1 MSLLITEQREKTSD
15 QSFSYRNNISNG
27 FIVEPNSEIALVN
40 STINRG
46 GLLNIT
52 KERKLYVFWGNT
64 LPTNKIYYKD
74 DQGVDTDDIVPEEE
88 ILPTKDHPW
97 EIVIPIGS
105 YLAEQFAKVVQDE
118 LNTQCPHPAFGN
130 LEKRFGASADTAGHF
145 TCTLKLN
152 SVNEFKGFKIG
163 VSSEQFDH
171 SANTTYPDDK
181 VERIAG
187 SSGSYTGGIMKSGA
201 GDDFTSMFQFLQP
214 IHPSEGGFKFTIKG
228 SGIAKNWIIGLVR
241 NNDKGVKMPLNK
253 NGVSNFDY
261 NILTAQFGQEYDGS
275 IFDDAGADFFDYCLV
290 GNGTD
295 IRLYCLN
302 YDDDDNDRYTM
313 KEIEYWDT
321 GTFGGSSDFANVVLV
336 GNSDT
341 PIEFYVA
348 HENIIV
354 QVGNKKLS
362 SHQLP
367 AVGSANYSLYP
378 KALIGGFSSSGIT
391 INKCSRIQGW
401 DSRKDLSVAYHSDPI
416 KHEILRESD
425 YWRSLY
431 VKGEIFTFVEDK
443 SQIPAGLWNTQ
454 YFNDISKNG
463 QVHNIDFLDIQRIV
477 IITGNITGQLYNV
490 DGNISGFLG
499 FSRFEDK
506 PETDTKILNI
516 YETARDRVP
525 ELNSNNNVHVR
536 INDLEMKTLNGIT
549 ASFSRIV
556 GSVPRHMGTGII
568 SSGLLYHEPKNLI
581 FLDLHNKE
589 RMIINSIQID
599 MVNSNE
605 TYAEDLGDYT
615 SNTFLIRKKNN

>member
-1 MSLLITEQREKTSD
+1 MSLLITEQREKTAD
-15 QSFSYRNNISNG
+15 KSFSYRNNISNG

-46 GLLNIT
+46 GLLNIS
-52 KERKLYVFWGNT
+52 KERKIFVFWGNP
-64 LPTNKIYYKD
+64 LPDDTINYKD
-74 DQGVDTDDIVPEEE
+74 DQGDEIDDEVPPEK

-105 YLAEQFAKVVQDE
+105 YTAESFSKMIQDE

-130 LEKRFGASADTAGHF
+130 LETRFGASADTAGHF

-163 VSSEQFDH
+163 ISSEQFNH
-171 SANTTYPDDK
+171 GANATYPDDK

-201 GDDFTSMFQFLQP
+201 GDNFTSMFQFLEP
-214 IHPSEGGFKFTIKG
+214 IHPSDGGFKFTIKG

-253 NGVSNFDY
+253 NGISNFDY

-275 IFDDAGADFFDYCLV
+275 IFDSAGADFFDYCLV

-295 IRLYCLN
+295 IRLYYLH
-302 YDDDDNDRYTM
+302 YSDDIDKYTM
-313 KEIEYWDT
+313 KEVEYWNKAVFNGD
-321 GTFGGSSDFANVVLV
+321 SEFANVVVV

-354 QVGNKKLS
+354 KLGGKTLS
-362 SHQLP
+362 SKQLP
-367 AVGSANYSLYP
+367 AVGTANYSLYP

-391 INKCSRIQGW
+391 INGCSRIQGW
-401 DSRKDLSVAYHSDPI
+401 DSRKDLSVAYHSDSV
-416 KHEILRESD
+416 KHKILRNSD

-431 VKGEIFTFVEDK
+431 VKGDIFDIVQITDE
-443 SQIPAGLWNTQ
+443 IPAGLWITDYRNS
-454 YFNDISKNG
+454 ISKNG
-463 QVHNIDFLDIQRIV
+463 QVFNVNFNTTQRIV
-477 IITGNITGQLYNV
+477 LISGNITGQLYDV
-490 DGNISGFLG
+490 EGNIQGFLG
-499 FSRFEDK
+499 FVRVEDI
-506 PETDTKILNI
+506 PDTDTTTSNI

-556 GSVPRHMGTGII
+556 GSVPRHMGAGII

-589 RMIINSIQID
+589 KMIINSIQID

-605 TYAEDLGDYT
+605 SYAEDLGDYT

>member
-1 MSLLITEQREKTSD
+1 MSLLITEQREKTAD

-46 GLLNIT
+46 GLLNIS
-52 KERKLYVFWGNT
+52 KERKLYVFWGNP
-64 LPTNKIYYKD
+64 LPDKEIKYKD
-74 DQGVDTDDIVPEEE
+74 DQGDITNEVVPNEEK
-88 ILPTKDHPW
+88 LPTKDHPW
-97 EIVIPIGS
+97 EIVIPIGA
-105 YLAEQFAKVVQDE
+105 YTATRFAKTVQDS
-118 LNTQCPHPAFGN
+118 LNNQCPHPAFGN
-130 LEKRFGASADTAGHF
+130 LEKRFGASADTIGHF

-163 VSSEQFDH
+163 ISSEQFNH
-171 SANTTYPDDK
+171 GANATYPDDK

-187 SSGSYTGGIMKSGA
+187 SSGSYSGGVLKSGA
-201 GDDFTSMFQFLQP
+201 GDNFTSMFQFLEP
-214 IHPSEGGFKFTIKG
+214 IHPSDGGFKFTIKG
-228 SGIAKNWIIGLVR
+228 SEIAKNWIIGLVR
-241 NNDKGVKMPLNK
+241 NNNKGLSMPLNK

-261 NILTAQFGQEYDGS
+261 NILTAQYGQKYDGS
-275 IFDDAGADFFDYCLV
+275 IFDPAGADFFDYCLV

-295 IRLYCLN
+295 IRLYYLH
-302 YDDDDNDRYTM
+302 YSDDIDRYTM
-313 KEIEYWDT
+313 KEVEYWNKAVFN
-321 GTFGGSSDFANVVLV
+321 GASDFANVVTV

-354 QVGNKKLS
+354 KLGGKGLS
-362 SHQLP
+362 SGQLA
-367 AVGSANYSLYP
+367 AVGTANYSLYP
-378 KALIGGFSSSGIT
+378 KALIGGMSAAGIT
-391 INKCSRIQGW
+391 INGCSRIQGW

-416 KHEILRESD
+416 KHKILRNSD

-431 VKGEIFTFVEDK
+431 VKGIIFDMDQNTEE
-443 SQIPAGLWNTQ
+443 IPAGLWITDYRNS
-454 YFNDISKNG
+454 ISKSG
-463 QVHNIDFLDIQRIV
+463 QVFNVDFNTKQRIV
-477 IITGNITGQLYNV
+477 LISGNMTGVLYDV
-490 DGNISGFLG
+490 EGNISGFLG
-499 FSRFEDK
+499 MERYEDE
-506 PETDTKILNI
+506 PDTDTTTSNI
-516 YETARDRVP
+516 YETARNRVP

-556 GSVPRHMGTGII
+556 ASVPRHMGAGII
-568 SSGLLYHEPKNLI
+568 SSGLLFHEPKNLI

-589 RMIINSIQID
+589 KMIINSIQID

>member
-1 MSLLITEQREKTSD
+1 MSLLITEQREKTAD

-46 GLLNIT
+46 GLLNIS
-52 KERKLYVFWGNT
+52 KERKLYVFWGNP
-64 LPTNKIYYKD
+64 LPDKEIKYKD
-74 DQGVDTDDIVPEEE
+74 DQGDITNEVVPNEEK
-88 ILPTKDHPW
+88 LPTKDHPW
-97 EIVIPIGS
+97 EIVIPIGA
-105 YLAEQFAKVVQDE
+105 YTATRFAKTVQDS
-118 LNTQCPHPAFGN
+118 LNNQCPHPAFGN
-130 LEKRFGASADTAGHF
+130 LEKRFGASADTIGHF

-163 VSSEQFDH
+163 ISSEQFNH
-171 SANTTYPDDK
+171 GANATYPDDK

-187 SSGSYTGGIMKSGA
+187 SSGSYSGGVLKSGA
-201 GDDFTSMFQFLQP
+201 GDNFTSMFQFLEP
-214 IHPSEGGFKFTIKG
+214 IHPSDGGFKFTIKG
-228 SGIAKNWIIGLVR
+228 SEIAKNWIIGLVR
-241 NNDKGVKMPLNK
+241 NNNKGLSMPLNK

-261 NILTAQFGQEYDGS
+261 NILTAQYGQKYDGS
-275 IFDDAGADFFDYCLV
+275 IFDPAGADFFDYCLV

-295 IRLYCLN
+295 IRLYYLH
-302 YDDDDNDRYTM
+302 YSDDIDRYTM
-313 KEIEYWDT
+313 KEVEYWNKAVFN
-321 GTFGGSSDFANVVLV
+321 GASDFANVVTV

-354 QVGNKKLS
+354 KLGGKGLS
-362 SHQLP
+362 SGQLA
-367 AVGSANYSLYP
+367 AVGTANYSLYP
-378 KALIGGFSSSGIT
+378 KALIGGMSAAGIT
-391 INKCSRIQGW
+391 INGCSRIQGW

-416 KHEILRESD
+416 KHKILRNSD

-431 VKGEIFTFVEDK
+431 VKGIIFDMDQNTEE
-443 SQIPAGLWNTQ
+443 IPAGLWITDYRNS
-454 YFNDISKNG
+454 ISKSG
-463 QVHNIDFLDIQRIV
+463 QVFNVDFNTKQRIV
-477 IITGNITGQLYNV
+477 LISGNMTGVLYDV
-490 DGNISGFLG
+490 EGNISGFLG
-499 FSRFEDK
+499 MERYEDE
-506 PETDTKILNI
+506 PDTDTTTSNI
-516 YETARDRVP
+516 YETARNRVP

-536 INDLEMKTLNGIT
+536 INDLEMKTLNGMT

-556 GSVPRHMGTGII
+556 GSVPRHMRTGII
-568 SSGLLYHEPKNLI
+568 SSGLLFHEPQNLI

-589 RMIINSIQID
+589 KMIINSIQID

>member
-1 MSLLITEQREKTSD
+1 MSLLITEQREKTAD

-46 GLLNIT
+46 GLLNIS
-52 KERKLYVFWGNT
+52 KERKLYIFWGNP
-64 LPTNKIYYKD
+64 LPADEIKYKD
-74 DQGVDTDDIVPEEE
+74 DQGDITDEVVPEEN

-97 EIVIPIGS
+97 EIIIPIGA
-105 YLAEQFAKVVQDE
+105 YTAERFAKTVQDS
-118 LNTQCPHPAFGN
+118 LNNQCPHPAFGN
-130 LEKRFGASADTAGHF
+130 LEKRFGASADTVGHF

-163 VSSEQFDH
+163 ITSEQFDH
-171 SANTTYPDDK
+171 GSNTTYPDDK

-187 SSGSYTGGIMKSGA
+187 SSGSYSGGVLKSGA
-201 GDDFTSMFQFLQP
+201 GDNFTSMFQFLQP
-214 IHPSEGGFKFTIKG
+214 IHPSDGGFKFTIKG
-228 SGIAKNWIIGLVR
+228 SEIGKNWIIGLVR
-241 NNDKGVKMPLNK
+241 NNNKGLSMPLNK

-261 NILTAQFGQEYDGS
+261 NILTAQYGQKYDGS
-275 IFDDAGADFFDYCLV
+275 IFDSAGADFFDYCLV

-295 IRLYCLN
+295 IRLYYLH
-302 YDDDDNDRYTM
+302 YSDDIDRYTM
-313 KEIEYWDT
+313 KEVEYWNT
-321 GTFGGSSDFANVVLV
+321 GVFNGASDFANVITV

-354 QVGNKKLS
+354 KLGGKGLS
-362 SHQLP
+362 SGQLP
-367 AVGSANYSLYP
+367 AVGTANYSLYP
-378 KALIGGFSSSGIT
+378 KALIGGMSATGIT
-391 INKCSRIQGW
+391 INGCSRIQGW
-401 DSRKDLSVAYHSDPI
+401 DSRKDLSVAYHSDSI
-416 KHEILRESD
+416 KHKILRNSD

-431 VKGEIFTFVEDK
+431 VKGLIFDIDQITDE
-443 SQIPAGLWNTQ
+443 IPAGLWITDYRNS
-454 YFNDISKNG
+454 ISKSG
-463 QVHNIDFLDIQRIV
+463 QVFNVDFNTTQRIV
-477 IITGNITGQLYNV
+477 LISGNMTGLLYDVEGNIQ
-490 DGNISGFLG
+490 GFLG
-499 FSRFEDK
+499 FERFEDE
-506 PETDTKILNI
+506 PETDTTTSNI
-516 YETARDRVP
+516 YETARDRIP

-536 INDLEMKTLNGIT
+536 INDLEMKTLNGMT

-556 GSVPRHMGTGII
+556 GSVPRHLGAGII
-568 SSGLLYHEPKNLI
+568 SSGLLFHEPKNLI

-589 RMIINSIQID
+589 KMIINSIQID